1 MSMKQATPSIKGKK
15 ARARNHFIPNFEM
28 QSVLLMGTLMM
39 ALAAGAQA
47 QSAAPEAENR
57 NSPALQV
64 SPPPGAQTA
73 RPAVQD
79 NAAAIAPNK
88 VTSTDVD
95 AAFNRADTNKDGKLD
110 RTEAGHFPAVGQRF
124 DQIDT
129 NKDGY
134 ISRQELKTMTG
145 S

>member
-1 MSMKQATPSIKGKK
+1 MSMTKANPSIKSKK
-15 ARARNHFIPNFEM
+15 ARAKNHFIPNFEM

-39 ALAAGAQA
+39 ALASSAHA
-47 QSAAPEAENR
+47 QSAAPEAANR
-57 NSPALQV
+57 NSPALKV
-64 SPPPGAQTA
+64 SPPAGTRPA

-79 NAAAIAPNK
+79 NAAAVAPNK
-88 VTSTDVD
+88 VTASDVD
-95 AAFNRADTNKDGKLD
+95 AAFDRADTNKDGKLD

-124 DQIDT
+124 DQLDT

-134 ISRQELKTMTG
+134 VSRQELKSMIG